1 MISAHLFSSHFSR
14 MKIRLLSLIL
24 LGFLGLNLAAQKDTA
39 KVDSIKDKIPRA
51 AILVKKDTLFLV
63 RASLPNVSA
72 EERAMLIN
80 KRLDALA
87 SNASFQADS
96 LRVDTFE
103 GVRILYS
110 NQLLMSVAESDAQ
123 DAGLRSYDL
132 ALQQRNRIVEVIS
145 DYRHDVNLWHILGQ
159 IGLALLTIIIA
170 GFVIRYVNRLFKYI
184 GLKLHRL
191 EVYFEEGIKIKDY
204 QLLGSDQ
211 ILTLLNLVVKI
222 ARILTLVIIFYIT
235 LPIILKIFPWTEG
248 IANMLFGFILDPAKA
263 MFLSF
268 VAFIPNL
275 FSIIVIY
282 VIFHYIAKGVH
293 YIAEEIRTEKL
304 KISGF
309 YSDWA
314 IPTSRIVKFLLYA
327 FMVVLIWPYIPG
339 SDSPIFK
346 GVSVFLGVLV
356 SLGSGSAISNVMSGL
371 VITYMRPF
379 KIGDRVRIGEVSGDV
394 VEKNLLVTRVKTIKN
409 EVITVPNSS
418 ILNNSSINY
427 SQSSET
433 SEGLIVHSTVTIGY
447 DVPWRLVHNT
457 LIEAAC
463 KTPMVEQNPKPFVLQ
478 TSLDDFYISYQVNAY
493 TKQPARQ
500 SMIYSD
506 LHALI
511 QDAFARN
518 GVEIMSPHYRAER
531 EGPSTIP
538 PQNETNNKSAE

>member
-1 MISAHLFSSHFSR
+1 
-14 MKIRLLSLIL
+14 MKIRILALLCFALWSLAL
-24 LGFLGLNLAAQKDTA
+24 SAQADTA
-39 KVDSIKDKIPRA
+39 QADTLKDRIPRA
-51 AILVKKDTLFLV
+51 AVVVKKDTLFLV
-63 RASLPNVSA
+63 RASMPNVSA
-72 EERAMLIN
+72 EERALLIN

-87 SNASFQADS
+87 SNANFHPDS
-96 LRVDTFE
+96 LRIDTLE
-103 GVRILYS
+103 GIRILYGK
-110 NQLLMSVAESDAQ
+110 QIILAVAESDAV
-123 DAGLRSYDL
+123 DAGVPAYDL
-132 ALQQRNRIVEVIS
+132 ARQQRNKMEEVVS
-145 DYRHDVNLWHILGQ
+145 AYRHDVDLWHVLGQ
-159 IGLALLTIIIA
+159 VGLALLTIIIA
-170 GFVIRYVNRLFKYI
+170 GFVIRYINRLFKFFA
-184 GLKLHRL
+184 LRLHRL
-191 EVYFEEGIKIKDY
+191 QVYFEDGIKIKDY

-222 ARILTLVIIFYIT
+222 ARILTLIIIFYIT

-309 YSDWA
+309 YPDWA

-339 SDSPIFK
+339 SDSSIFK

-447 DVPWRLVHNT
+447 DVPWRLVHNM
-457 LIEAAC
+457 LIESAC

-493 TKQPARQ
+493 TKQPAKQ

-511 QDAFARN
+511 QDTFARN

-538 PQNETNNKSAE
+538 PQSETNNNATE